1 MMYKYKKYP
10 QKKTKKTSSDYN
22 KFAINILD
30 AKIKENK
37 FVDEYYVSGST

>member
-1 MMYKYKKYP
+1 MMYKYKKC
-10 QKKTKKTSSDYN
+10 QKKKFTSSDYN

-37 FVDEYYVSGST
+37 FVDEYDVSGSA